1 MLVVV
6 LRFCRV
12 SIIYVGNGVA
22 PSLVMD
28 SDLNLTTC
36 GLSGIQFIVRNN
48 ASLIFQIKQIIIF
61 LYLTPPLLLKVVHQ
75 VALLEQLE
83 VGASDLILEVKK

>member
-1 MLVVV
+1 
-6 LRFCRV
+6 
-12 SIIYVGNGVA
+12 
-22 PSLVMD
+22 MD

-61 LYLTPPLLLKVVHQ
+61 LYLNSSIVV
-75 VALLEQLE
+75 ESGSPGGTIGT
-83 VGASDLILEVKK
+83 VGSWCL